1 MQDVEHQELLSD
13 YRLTLKDASQTLV
26 VSDQVKENNKIS
38 FNYNAQ
44 GDGDLLSAVIIDK
57 NTKMRLY
64 LMVS

>member
-44 GDGDLLSAVIIDK
+44 GDGDLLSAVII
-57 NTKMRLY
+57 R
-64 LMVS
+64 